1 MAVAA
6 RQDRGGQ
13 RVGGV
18 PGGRAAVAVDQD
30 EVARPTSGVRA
41 LLAELAVEQENQLK
55 LGVTTDAFRE
65 AVSQPGMAEAFDR
78 DFGGLP
84 QSARTAHRAA

>member
-1 MAVAA
+1 MADTTVKIGPETRDLFNAIAAA
-6 RQDRGGQ
+6 RK
-13 RVGGV
+13 
-18 PGGRAAVAVDQD
+18 
-30 EVARPTSGVRA
+30 TSVRA

-55 LGVTTDAFRE
+55 LGVATDAFRE

-84 QSARTAHRAA
+84 QAARTTHRAA

>member
-1 MAVAA
+1 M
-6 RQDRGGQ
+6 
-13 RVGGV
+13 
-18 PGGRAAVAVDQD
+18 
-30 EVARPTSGVRA
+30 
-41 LLAELAVEQENQLK
+41 EQENQLK
-55 LGVTTDAFRE
+55 LGVATDAFRE